1 MRPGRSFSIV
11 LALFISASFAWA
23 QTNYASLGGVVMDPQ
38 HLAIPHAKVTLT
50 AVKTGA
56 ERVVVASG
64 LGGCCRG
71 LIWCRRRA
79 RGLPWRG
86 DRYS

>member
-1 MRPGRSFSIV
+1 MFVV
-11 LALFISASFAWA
+11 LCFLVVGARVGA
-23 QTNYASLGGVVMDPQ
+23 QTNYATLGGVVMDPQ

-64 LGGCCRG
+64 QGV
-71 LIWCRRRA
+71 
-79 RGLPWRG
+79 
-86 DRYS
+86 